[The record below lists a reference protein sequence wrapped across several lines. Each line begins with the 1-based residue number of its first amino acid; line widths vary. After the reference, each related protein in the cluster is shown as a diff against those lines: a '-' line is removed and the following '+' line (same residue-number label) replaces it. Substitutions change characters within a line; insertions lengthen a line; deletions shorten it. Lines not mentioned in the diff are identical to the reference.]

1 MNTTSS
7 GATALAEPAV
17 QEFAASLRGSVLRP
31 GETAFDAA
39 RKVWNGMIDR
49 SPALIARCAGAADV
63 ISAVNLARDRGL
75 KLAVRGVGHSAAGS
89 GISDGG
95 RPNALSAVKR
105 NRGDQDPP
113 TAL

>member
-39 RKVWNGMIDR
+39 RKVWNGIIDR

-63 ISAVNLARDRGL
+63 ICAVNLARDRGL
-75 KLAVRGVGHSAAGS
+75 KLPVAG
-89 GISDGG
+89 GG
-95 RPNALSAVKR
+95 RPAAPIAITAVR
-105 NRGDQDPP
+105 RP
-113 TAL
+113 TH